1 MAWFLKMLMSVG
13 SLQSHS
19 DMVVSVEYN
28 SSLIPR
34 LPHSGY
40 IFTFQGGLE
49 MRLVQQLNFVIH
61 S

>member
-1 MAWFLKMLMSVG
+1 MVWFLKTLTSVG
-13 SLQSHS
+13 SLQTHS

-28 SSLIPR
+28 SSLVPR

-40 IFTFQGGLE
+40 IFTFQGGLG
-49 MRLVQQLNFVIH
+49 MRLVQQLNLIIH